1 MKNFKITE
9 SQFKNLVEGLEEN
22 PSKENKWY
30 QEPNRQ
36 RKIEMLSDRFYG
48 KFLEIAEVHGEKMVF
63 DILENLESKLRDQ
76 LFEK

>member
-9 SQFKNLVEGLEEN
+9 SQFKNLVEGLEED

-30 QEPNRQ
+30 QDPNRQ

>member
-9 SQFKNLVEGLEEN
+9 SQFKNLVEDLNEQPTN
-22 PSKENKWY
+22 DNKWY

>member
-9 SQFKNLVEGLEEN
+9 SQFKNLVEDLNEQ
-22 PSKENKWY
+22 PTKDNKWY

>member
-9 SQFKNLVEGLEEN
+9 SQFKNLVKDLNEQ
-22 PSKENKWY
+22 PTKDNKWY

>member
-9 SQFKNLVEGLEEN
+9 SQFKNLIEDLNEQ
-22 PSKENKWY
+22 PTKDNKWY

>member
-9 SQFKNLVEGLEEN
+9 SQFKNLVEDLNEQT
-22 PSKENKWY
+22 SAENKWY
-30 QEPNRQ
+30 QEPNRM
-36 RKIEMLSDRFYG
+36 RKIETLSDRFYG

>member
-1 MKNFKITE
+1 MKNLKISE
-9 SQFKNLVEGLEEN
+9 SQFKNLIEGLNEQ

-30 QEPNRQ
+30 QDPNRE
-36 RKIEMLSDRFYG
+36 RKVEMLSDRFYG

-63 DILENLESKLRDQ
+63 DILGKLESKLRDQ

>member
-9 SQFKNLVEGLEEN
+9 SQFKNLVEGLNEQ
-22 PSKENKWY
+22 PTKDNKWY

-48 KFLEIAEVHGEKMVF
+48 KFLEIAETHDEKMVF

>member
-9 SQFKNLVEGLEEN
+9 SQFKNLVEGLNEQ
-22 PSKENKWY
+22 PTKDNKWY

-36 RKIEMLSDRFYG
+36 RQIEMLSDRFYG
-48 KFLEIAEVHGEKMVF
+48 KLLEIAEVHGEKMVF

>member
-1 MKNFKITE
+1 MKNFKIT
-9 SQFKNLVEGLEEN
+9 QFKNLVEDLNEQ
-22 PSKENKWY
+22 PTKDNKWY

>member
-9 SQFKNLVEGLEEN
+9 SQFKILVEDLNEQ
-22 PSKENKWY
+22 PTKDNKWY

>member
-1 MKNFKITE
+1 MKSFKITE
-9 SQFKNLVEGLEEN
+9 SQFKNLVEGLNED
-22 PSKENKWY
+22 PTKDNKWY

-48 KFLEIAEVHGEKMVF
+48 KMLEIAEVHGEKMVF

>member
-9 SQFKNLVEGLEEN
+9 SQFKNLVEGLHEE
-22 PSKENKWY
+22 PTKDNKWY

-48 KFLEIAEVHGEKMVF
+48 KLLEIAEVHGEKMVF

>member
-9 SQFKNLVEGLEEN
+9 SQFKNLVEDLNEQPTED
-22 PSKENKWY
+22 NKWY

>member
-9 SQFKNLVEGLEEN
+9 SQFKNLVEGLEET

-30 QEPNRQ
+30 QDPNRQ